1 MMQLGEVQAL
11 PSPPPPGI
19 FLSLTVLGI
28 HPTFLRK
35 KREKEKNPQDL

>member
-1 MMQLGEVQAL
+1 MQLGEVQAL

-19 FLSLTVLGI
+19 FLSLVVLGI

-35 KREKEKNPQDL
+35 KKEEKKKTQDL